1 MKEQTVKGN
10 CFWLEGVELDLRE
23 LPFLDFAPAI
33 DAGLGLVSCTAIQAA
48 QEFVGSFARGSVAV
62 GRTREGRDR
71 VAAQQFA
78 PVVIE
83 EIAGREDVA
92 LGRVSTIG
100 GDRSDDAFIL
110 QAGSGLREGALHF
123 VDEIIDGY
131 AHGTRLVNFFVGF
144 RATVASDG
152 CLEIVAG
159 NLRARSGWSRFGV
172 GAIANGFPNFGL
184 GLIYCGAF
192 ANAWV
197 DDGIRGGELRAAGPT
212 AVLDAEDFERKR
224 RRADGDDAV
233 LADDAVLLA
242 PADEFAGEEQQ
253 RTLAAIDQNKLVDGS
268 ASGLRN
274 VDGPATARASQ
285 AFGALLADEHFTSGK
300 SFLQR
305 KEGAGVLVVGAD
317 DRKD

>member
-48 QEFVGSFARGSVAV
+48 QEFVGSFARGSLAV
-62 GRTREGRDR
+62 GRTREGLDS

-92 LGRVSTIG
+92 PGHVSTIG
-100 GDRSDDAFIL
+100 DDHSDDAFIL
-110 QAGSGLREGALHF
+110 QAGSGLREAALHF

-131 AHGTRLVNFFVGF
+131 AHRTRLVNFFLGF
-144 RATVASDG
+144 RATVATDG
-152 CLEIVAG
+152 CLEIVPG
-159 NLRARSGWSRFGV
+159 NFRARSGWSRFGV
-172 GAIANGFPNFGL
+172 GAVANRLPNFGL

-212 AVLDAEDFERKR
+212 AVLDAENVKR
-224 RRADGDDAV
+224 QRSRADGNDTV
-233 LADDAVLLA
+233 LANHAVLLA
-242 PADEFAGEEQQ
+242 AADELAGEEQH
-253 RTLAAIDQNKLVDGS
+253 RTLAAINKNQLVDGS
-268 ASGLRN
+268 ADALGRAE
-274 VDGPATARASQ
+274 VPWIPA
-285 AFGALLADEHFTSGK
+285 
-300 SFLQR
+300 
-305 KEGAGVLVVGAD
+305 
-317 DRKD
+317 